1 MKKILLSISLI
12 GTALFSYAQTYPMTG
27 FTTSTGVVTSPGPCT
42 INPVGPTSC
51 PKICTN
57 SLIVSPAGAGL
68 WDITFNYYNPTAGAK
83 GIRILIKCGTTTLV
97 DQCMDATTPKDVLYF
112 KTYTNVPCS
121 LLADIEILL
130 TPFTGGTDCGGSA
143 CGPTERSVGGAPLPV
158 TFASFNAT
166 RNKNNVILKWET
178 ASEQNNRG
186 FDVQRFIGS
195 GNWESVAFVSSRSA
209 NGSST
214 TPLNYEFT
222 DINTTKG
229 ISQYRILQVDMDG
242 KSSYSM
248 IRSIRGEGQTGKTIL
263 YPNPSNNGKVNIVF
277 EDGNVTRDVTLID
290 MNGRTVKQWKGTSN
304 NNIQMENLNAG
315 FYTVLI
321 NNRETG
327 EQTNEKIIVNKR

>member
-1 MKKILLSISLI
+1 MKKILLIVSLI
-12 GTALFSYAQTYPMTG
+12 GFTLFSNAQLTG
-27 FTTSTGVVTSPGPCT
+27 ATTPDGPVTTDPLPTCNYSTTGA
-42 INPVGPTSC
+42 NSC
-51 PKICTN
+51 PRICTN
-57 SLIVSPAGAGL
+57 SLLVAPTSNPNEYT
-68 WDITFNYYNPTAGAK
+68 ITFRFYNPTNGAK
-83 GIRILIKCGTTTLV
+83 GISIVINCGSTNLV
-97 DQCMDATTPKDVLYF
+97 NQCMDASTPMGVQYY
-112 KTYTNVPCS
+112 KTYTVTC
-121 LLADIEILL
+121 ADLTTLEILL
-130 TPFTGGTDCGGSA
+130 TPFTGGISCGGSA
-143 CGPTERSVGGAPLPV
+143 CGPTERSIGGAPLPV
-158 TFASFNAT
+158 NFASFNAT
-166 RNKNNVILKWET
+166 RNKNNVLLKWET

-195 GNWESVAFVSSRSA
+195 GNWVSVAFVSSRGV
-209 NGSST
+209 NGSSAA
-214 TPLNYEFT
+214 PLNYEFT